1 VELKKEEAKE
11 PDRHSSISLN
21 QQQTSRQNSDNAT
34 KIKHNSLRYNCLLN
48 KVNMASLGNLQT
60 SLLSST
66 ER

>member
-21 QQQTSRQNSDNAT
+21 QQTSRQNSDNAT